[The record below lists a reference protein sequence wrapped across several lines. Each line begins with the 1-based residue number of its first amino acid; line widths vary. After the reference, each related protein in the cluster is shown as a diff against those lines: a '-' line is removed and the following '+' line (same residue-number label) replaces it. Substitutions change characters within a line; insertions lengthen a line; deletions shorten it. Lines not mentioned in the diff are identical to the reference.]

1 MATELGNPDDWAAQL
16 TGKVEQAVAV
26 VRDRTVRPVQ
36 QIVVGIVFGVLA
48 AGIVVAV
55 VVLFSILVVRLLDD
69 YVFHQNVWASYL
81 LLSGIF
87 WVGGLLVYSQR
98 QRRA

>member
-1 MATELGNPDDWAAQL
+1 MASELGTPDDWASKL
-16 TGKVEQAVAV
+16 TAKIEQVVALI
-26 VRDRTVRPVQ
+26 RDRTVRPVQ
-36 QIVVGIVFGVLA
+36 RIVVGIVFGVLA
-48 AGIVVAV
+48 LAIVVAI
-55 VVLFSILVVRLLDD
+55 VVLFSIWVVRVLTD

-87 WVGGLLVYSQR
+87 WVAGLLVYTQR